1 MIRVAPFQPEHLAA
15 LRVQTAQPDLAQ
27 LSEGQRWMIGKQ
39 RKGAGW
45 PCFTVFH
52 VNGNMGERLVF
63 CGGAVVSHANLA
75 TIWGAFSPVAGPAML
90 GIERRA
96 RRWLASLPQRRI
108 DAVVRDGHAAGH
120 KWIKRLGFVAEARL
134 ADYYADGSD
143 AWIYRWEGDRERT

>member
-1 MIRVAPFQPEHLAA
+1 MIRVEPFQPEHLAQ
-15 LRVQTAQPDLAQ
+15 LRVQAEQPDLAQ

-52 VNGNMGERLVF
+52 EERIVF
-63 CGGAVVSHANLA
+63 CGGAVVSHAGLA

-96 RRWLASLPQRRI
+96 RRWLARLPHRRI
-108 DAVVRDGHAAGH
+108 DAVVRDGHKAGH
-120 KWIKRLGFVAEARL
+120 KWIKRLGFVPEARL
-134 ADYYADGSD
+134 ADYYADGAD